1 MAYRIAILGSG
12 RGSNA
17 QALLEAE
24 KNGQLGAG
32 EIVGILSDKEGSGI
46 LEHGHSYGKESRF
59 VKYTKSAGPVAYN
72 AALEEWA
79 PDLVVLA
86 GFMRIVGDAILDR
99 WEDKLINL
107 HPSLLPS
114 FKGLDGIGQAWRYG
128 VKVTGCTVHWVNAEL
143 DGGKIIDQSV
153 VRVEPEDTLESLEEK
168 IHVAEHALL
177 VDVVTRL
184 SRGEVS

>member
-1 MAYRIAILGSG
+1 MAYKIVILGSG

-17 QALLEAE
+17 RALLEAE
-24 KNGQLGAG
+24 KNGQLGEG
-32 EIVGILSDKEGSGI
+32 EIVGVLSDKEGSRI
-46 LEHGHSYGKESRF
+46 LEHGRSYGKDARF
-59 VKYTKSAGPVAYN
+59 VKYSKGSGQVAYN
-72 AALEEWA
+72 ETLESWA

-86 GFMRIVGDAILDR
+86 GFMRIVGDAILQR
-99 WEDKLINL
+99 WKNRLINL

-143 DGGKIIDQSV
+143 DGGKIIEQSV
-153 VRVEPEDTLESLEEK
+153 VRIEKQDTLESLEEK

-177 VDVVTRL
+177 IDVVARL
-184 SRGEVS
+184 SRGEIG